1 MGGSSKSSS
10 SSSQTTT
17 TRDERIAATDN
28 AVVVKDAFQNLTDIS
43 FLDGG
48 AIDANKAVTLA
59 VLQGAASTV
68 QGAYE
73 AAGGA
78 LDKVTEFLTKANEKT
93 TTDTTGAQ
101 KLAPWLLMG
110 VSVVAISMAIKK

>member
-10 SSSQTTT
+10 SSSQSTT

-28 AVVVKDAFQNLTDIS
+28 ATVIKDSFQNLTS
-43 FLDGG
+43 VTTLDAG
-48 AIDANKAVTLA
+48 AISSNRDITLA
-59 VLQGAASTV
+59 VLDGAQKTV
-68 QGAYE
+68 SQAYE

-78 LDKVTEFLTKANEKT
+78 LDKVTEFLSKANEKT

-101 KLAPWLLMG
+101 KLAPWLLVG
-110 VSVVAISMAIKK
+110 VSIIALTGAIKK